1 MNSHLKKPLREYAAS
16 TTGRGASAAGR
27 GASAAGR
34 GASSIVRGGG
44 RGHGG
49 RASLAR
55 RGGSSS
61 NRGGRKCSSTAAM
74 RDPMEVTPT
83 PPPPESAQDNY
94 EDEIKM
100 DSSTNASSSTAPPRR
115 SSRLK
120 NKPAPTYAQV
130 AATPDRASSSAS
142 PELGSVR
149 KPGYNNISIFDL
161 PDSQWSTSSPPP
173 AILPEAEVCCL
184 CNKLL

>member
-16 TTGRGASAAGR
+16 NTGPGAS
-27 GASAAGR
+27 SAGR
-34 GASSIVRGGG
+34 GASSIVRGGSG
-44 RGHGG
+44 GHGV

-55 RGGSSS
+55 RGGGSRS
-61 NRGGRKCSSTAAM
+61 RGGRKGASVTEM
-74 RDPMEVTPT
+74 RDAMELTPT
-83 PPPPESAQDNY
+83 PPPRESTQDNY
-94 EDEIKM
+94 EDEFKM

-115 SSRLK
+115 SRRLK

-130 AATPDRASSSAS
+130 AATPERASSSAS

-149 KPGYNNISIFDL
+149 RPGYNNISIFDL
-161 PDSQWSTSSPPP
+161 PDSRWENASPPP

-184 CNKLL
+184 CNTLL